1 MKLIQIEVIN
11 ISLYQILNFFTM
23 INVNKIENR
32 ITFKI
37 KTEYYL
43 EVLTPETMKLL
54 GSTTSKVTKT
64 ENGENVSRL
73 ED

>member
-1 MKLIQIEVIN
+1 
-11 ISLYQILNFFTM
+11 M

-43 EVLTPETMKLL
+43 EVLTPETMKLP
-54 GSTTSKVTKT
+54 GSTKGQVTKT